1 MQIYEAKT
9 MYICYDKY
17 CKKMPE
23 NKKEACYQVYGGR
36 KSSLNPA
43 KNIQI
48 KSVGKGDTMG
58 NKKKGFTYRKRIFAY
73 FMAISIVPLLILGF
87 YSYHSAAMAVRKNIR
102 QSNETALLQV
112 ENKAEN
118 VLDAVRQSLLSL
130 ASSSLAGEIV
140 NQKYD
145 DIPYPKIRD
154 FIDEIIGD
162 EVYINYVSGYSF
174 INYKNGWMLSN
185 KGMIP
190 VDKANNVQWL
200 RELSA
205 DRRKMFWINHAE
217 KADSRELIQSEYA
230 NDNYLTFVV
239 KVPTYAEFSNAAF
252 IFNIDRSSFEG
263 MLKKSLANGAL
274 VVFDDNGKLVCSE
287 NQAVA
292 AYYEQHPDELKRP
305 DVRSIHT
312 KEGTFDIVKKQAA
325 ISGWTFIAGYD
336 PALADGQLKQ
346 IPITMAGIILMVL
359 IVSGL
364 ISGFSTIHVY
374 QPVKNLVTQISS
386 IVPASGQKEAGS
398 DEFLLINQGIH
409 TLAGHNEELQ
419 NMIDRQKNQLAEL
432 FAYRLIRGRLNGA
445 EIRQT
450 KERLKITF
458 LPNLCVVSVIFCKK
472 TDRER
477 EQMEQDVLNLDQ
489 LKRMPEEIKN
499 ILLFPPFIHTRA
511 IVMIIDGETRERVE
525 QKILAL
531 RNCLSVFADEGCS
544 GYVDMGVSRIF
555 PEDTGF
561 ARAYN
566 ESIEALKINEYYD
579 RDEDTEGMS
588 MEDSSVTYYGDLAGQ
603 RSGKSGYNLVLDTEV
618 KKAVDES
625 DQVRAFSIAD
635 EFLRDLTKSGVVL
648 YEQHYYLHRFLL
660 AILSV
665 PADAGIPIHDIFPE
679 GEDNLFGRFNQLY
692 DYQSIGKFYK
702 TNVIVPVITRMNQF
716 RKSSSEVV
724 FQKIM
729 DLIREYQG
737 DLSLTECAEKL
748 GYHPSYIW
756 RVLKNTKDITFTD
769 YIAKQKLELAKGM
782 LVDTDLPVTEIANRL
797 SYSNAQNFIRLF
809 KKHMGITPGQF
820 RKQNKG
826 ESLER

>member
-1 MQIYEAKT
+1 MQIYDAKT

-23 NKKEACYQVYGGR
+23 NKNEACYQVYGGR

-200 RELSA
+200 REVSA

-477 EQMEQDVLNLDQ
+477 EQMEQDVLNLDL

-511 IVMIIDGETRERVE
+511 IVMIIDGESRERVE

-555 PEDTGF
+555 PEATGF

>member
-200 RELSA
+200 REVSA

-511 IVMIIDGETRERVE
+511 IVMIIDGESRERVE

-555 PEDTGF
+555 PEATGF

>member
-1 MQIYEAKT
+1 
-9 MYICYDKY
+9 
-17 CKKMPE
+17 
-23 NKKEACYQVYGGR
+23 
-36 KSSLNPA
+36 
-43 KNIQI
+43 
-48 KSVGKGDTMG
+48 MG
-58 NKKKGFTYRKRIFAY
+58 NKKRSFTYRKRIFAY
-73 FMAISIVPLLILGF
+73 FMAIAIVPLLILGF

-118 VLDAVRQSLLSL
+118 VLDAVRQSFLSL

-140 NQKYD
+140 NQGYD

-174 INYKNGWMLSN
+174 INYKKGWMLSN
-185 KGMIP
+185 KGLIP
-190 VDKANNVQWL
+190 LDKVNNVQWL
-200 RELSA
+200 KELDS

-217 KADSRELIQSEYA
+217 RADSGELIQAEYA

-239 KVPTYAEFSNAAF
+239 KVPTYSEFNDAAF
-252 IFNIDRSSFEG
+252 ICNLDRSSFEG
-263 MLKKSLANGAL
+263 MFKKSLGTGAL
-274 VVFDDNGKLVCSE
+274 VVFDENGKLVYSE
-287 NQAVA
+287 NEAITS
-292 AYYEQHPDELKRP
+292 YYENSADELKKS
-305 DVRSIHT
+305 DVTSIHT
-312 KEGTFDIVKKQAA
+312 KEGSFDIVKKQAA

-346 IPITMAGIILMVL
+346 IPITMAGIILIVL

-374 QPVKNLVTQISS
+374 QPVKNLVTQITS
-386 IVPASGQKEAGS
+386 IVPSNGQAETVS
-398 DEFLLINQGIH
+398 DEFFLINQGIH

-432 FAYRLIRGRLNGA
+432 FAFRLIRGRLSEA
-445 EIRQT
+445 EIKQT
-450 KERLKITF
+450 GERLKINF
-458 LPNLCVVSVIFCKK
+458 LPDLCVVSVIFCKK

-477 EQMEQDVLNLDQ
+477 EQMEQDVLNLEL
-489 LKRMPEEIKN
+489 LKHLPEEIKN
-499 ILLFPPFIHTRA
+499 ILLFPAFIHTRA
-511 IVMIIDGETRERVE
+511 IVMIIDGESRERVE

-531 RNCLSVFADEGCS
+531 RNCLSIFAGETFN

-555 PEDTGF
+555 PEAIGF

-588 MEDSSVTYYGDLAGQ
+588 MEDSSVTYYADLAGQ
-603 RSGKSGYNLVLDTEV
+603 RTVKSGYNLVLDTEV

-625 DQVRAFSIAD
+625 DQERAFAIAD
-635 EFLRDLTKSGVVL
+635 EFLRDLNKSGVVL

-692 DYQSIGKFYK
+692 DYQTIRKFYE
-702 TNVIVPVITRMNQF
+702 TNVIVPVIARMNQF

-724 FQKIM
+724 LDKIM
-729 DLIREYQG
+729 SLIEEYQG

-769 YIAKQKLELAKGM
+769 YIAKQKLELAKRM
-782 LVDTDLPVTEIANRL
+782 LVDTDLPVAEIANRL

-820 RKQNKG
+820 RKQNK
-826 ESLER
+826 S

>member
-1 MQIYEAKT
+1 
-9 MYICYDKY
+9 
-17 CKKMPE
+17 
-23 NKKEACYQVYGGR
+23 
-36 KSSLNPA
+36 
-43 KNIQI
+43 
-48 KSVGKGDTMG
+48 MG
-58 NKKKGFTYRKRIFAY
+58 NKKRSFTYRKRIFAY
-73 FMAISIVPLLILGF
+73 FMAIAIVPLLILGF

-118 VLDAVRQSLLSL
+118 VLDAVRQSFLSL

-140 NQKYD
+140 NQGYD

-174 INYKNGWMLSN
+174 INYKKGWMLSN
-185 KGMIP
+185 KGLIP
-190 VDKANNVQWL
+190 LDKVNNVQWL
-200 RELSA
+200 KELDS

-217 KADSRELIQSEYA
+217 RADSGELIQAEYA

-239 KVPTYAEFSNAAF
+239 KVPTYSEFNDAAF
-252 IFNIDRSSFEG
+252 ICNLDRSSFEG
-263 MLKKSLANGAL
+263 MFKKSLGTGAL
-274 VVFDDNGKLVCSE
+274 VVFDENGKLVYSE
-287 NQAVA
+287 NEAITS
-292 AYYEQHPDELKRP
+292 YYENSADELKKS
-305 DVRSIHT
+305 DVTSIHT
-312 KEGTFDIVKKQAA
+312 KEGSFDIVKKQAA

-346 IPITMAGIILMVL
+346 IPITMAGIILIVL
-359 IVSGL
+359 ILSGL

-374 QPVKNLVTQISS
+374 QPVKNLVTQITS
-386 IVPASGQKEAGS
+386 IVPSNEQAETVS
-398 DEFLLINQGIH
+398 DEFSLINQGIH

-432 FAYRLIRGRLNGA
+432 FAFRLIRGRLSET
-445 EIRQT
+445 EIKQT
-450 KERLKITF
+450 GERLKINF
-458 LPNLCVVSVIFCKK
+458 LPDLCVVSVIFCKK

-477 EQMEQDVLNLDQ
+477 EQMEQDVLNLEL
-489 LKRMPEEIKN
+489 LKHLPEEIKN
-499 ILLFPPFIHTRA
+499 ILLFPAFIHTRA
-511 IVMIIDGETRERVE
+511 IVMIIDGESRERVE

-531 RNCLSVFADEGCS
+531 RNCLSIFAGETFN

-555 PEDTGF
+555 PEAIGF

-588 MEDSSVTYYGDLAGQ
+588 MEDSSVTYYADLAGQ
-603 RSGKSGYNLVLDTEV
+603 RTVKSGYNLVLDTEV

-625 DQVRAFSIAD
+625 DQERAFAIAD
-635 EFLRDLTKSGVVL
+635 EFLRDLNKSGVVL

-692 DYQSIGKFYK
+692 DYQTIRKFYE
-702 TNVIVPVITRMNQF
+702 TNVIVPVIARMNQF

-724 FQKIM
+724 LDKIM
-729 DLIREYQG
+729 SLIEEYQG

-769 YIAKQKLELAKGM
+769 YIAKQKLELAKRM
-782 LVDTDLPVTEIANRL
+782 LVDTDLPVAEIANRL

-820 RKQNKG
+820 RKQNK
-826 ESLER
+826 S

>member
-200 RELSA
+200 REVSA

-432 FAYRLIRGRLNGA
+432 FAFRLIRGRLNGA

-477 EQMEQDVLNLDQ
+477 EQMEQDVLNLDL

-511 IVMIIDGETRERVE
+511 IVMIIDGESRERVE

-555 PEDTGF
+555 PEATGF

-809 KKHMGITPGQF
+809 KKHMGITPGRF

>member
-1 MQIYEAKT
+1 
-9 MYICYDKY
+9 
-17 CKKMPE
+17 
-23 NKKEACYQVYGGR
+23 
-36 KSSLNPA
+36 
-43 KNIQI
+43 
-48 KSVGKGDTMG
+48 MG
-58 NKKKGFTYRKRIFAY
+58 NKKRSLTYRKRIFAY
-73 FMAISIVPLLILGF
+73 FMAIAIVPLLILGF

-140 NQKYD
+140 NQEYD

-174 INYKNGWMLSN
+174 INYKKGWMLSN

-190 VDKANNVQWL
+190 LDKANNVQWL
-200 RELSA
+200 KELNA
-205 DRRKMFWINHAE
+205 DRRKMFWINHAQ
-217 KADSRELIQSEYA
+217 KPDSSELIQAEYA

-239 KVPTYAEFSNAAF
+239 KVPTYTEFSNAAF
-252 IFNIDRSSFEG
+252 LFNLDRNSFEG
-263 MLKKSLANGAL
+263 MLKKSLGNGAL

-292 AYYEQHPDELKRP
+292 DYYQQNPNELKRP
-305 DVRSIHT
+305 DVTSIHT
-312 KEGTFDIVKKQAA
+312 KAGSFDIVKKQAA

-336 PALADGQLKQ
+336 PAQADGQLKQ
-346 IPITMAGIILMVL
+346 IPITMAGIILVVL

-386 IVPASGQKEAGS
+386 IVPANGQTEAGS

-432 FAYRLIRGRLNGA
+432 FAFRLIRGRLNEA
-445 EIRQT
+445 EIKQT
-450 KERLKITF
+450 GERLKISF
-458 LPNLCVVSVIFCKK
+458 LSSLCVVSVIFCKK
-472 TDRER
+472 TERER
-477 EQMEQDVLNLDQ
+477 EQMEQDVLNLEL
-489 LKRMPEEIKN
+489 LKHLPEEIKD
-499 ILLFPPFIHTRA
+499 ILLFPAFIHTRA
-511 IVMIIDGETRERVE
+511 IVMIIDGESKERVE

-531 RNCLSVFADEGCS
+531 RNCLSVFADEVCG

-555 PEDTGF
+555 LEPIGF

-603 RSGKSGYNLVLDTEV
+603 RIGKSGYNLVLDTEV

-625 DQVRAFSIAD
+625 DQVRAFAIAD
-635 EFLRDLTKSGVVL
+635 EFLRDLNKSGVVL
-648 YEQHYYLHRFLL
+648 YEQHYYLQRFLL

-692 DYQSIGKFYK
+692 DYQSIRKFYQ

-724 FQKIM
+724 LEKIM
-729 DLIREYQG
+729 SLIEEYQG
-737 DLSLTECAEKL
+737 DLSLTECAQKL

-782 LVDTDLPVTEIANRL
+782 LVDTDLPVAEIANRL

-826 ESLER
+826 

>member
-1 MQIYEAKT
+1 MG
-9 MYICYDKY
+9 
-17 CKKMPE
+17 
-23 NKKEACYQVYGGR
+23 NR
-36 KSSLNPA
+36 KS
-43 KNIQI
+43 
-48 KSVGKGDTMG
+48 
-58 NKKKGFTYRKRIFAY
+58 FTYRKRIFAY
-73 FMAISIVPLLILGF
+73 FMAIAIVPLLILGF
-87 YSYHSAAMAVRKNIR
+87 YSYYSAAMAVRRNIR

-118 VLDAVRQSLLSL
+118 VLGAVRQSLLSL
-130 ASSSLAGEIV
+130 ASSSLTGEIAD
-140 NQKYD
+140 QEYD

-154 FIDEIIGD
+154 FIDEIVGN

-174 INYKNGWMLSN
+174 INYKKGWMLSN

-190 VDKANNVQWL
+190 LDKANNVQWL
-200 RELSA
+200 KALNA
-205 DRRKMFWINHAE
+205 DRRKIFWINHAE
-217 KADSRELIQSEYA
+217 KADSRELIQGEYA

-239 KVPTYAEFSNAAF
+239 KVPTYSEFSNAAF
-252 IFNIDRSSFEG
+252 IFNLDRSSFEG
-263 MLKKSLANGAL
+263 MLKKSLGNGKL

-287 NQAVA
+287 NHAIA
-292 AYYEQHPDELKRP
+292 AYYEQNPDELKRP
-305 DVRSIHT
+305 DVTTIHA
-312 KEGTFDIVKKQAA
+312 KAGSFDIVKKQAA

-336 PALADGQLKQ
+336 PELADGQLKQ
-346 IPITMAGIILMVL
+346 IPITMTGIILVVL

-364 ISGFSTIHVY
+364 ISGFSTVHVY
-374 QPVKNLVTQISS
+374 QPVRNLVTQISS
-386 IVPASGQKEAGS
+386 IVPSNGQTETES

-409 TLAGHNEELQ
+409 ALAGHNEELQ
-419 NMIDRQKNQLAEL
+419 NIIDRQKNQLAEL
-432 FAYRLIRGRLNGA
+432 FAFRLIGGHLNEA

-450 KERLKITF
+450 GERLKISF
-458 LPNLCVVSVIFCKK
+458 LQNLCVVSVIFCKK

-477 EQMEQDVLNLDQ
+477 DVLNLEL
-489 LKRMPEEIKN
+489 LKHLPEEIKN
-499 ILLFPPFIHTRA
+499 LLLFPPFIHTRA
-511 IVMIIDGETRERVE
+511 IVMILDGESRERVE

-531 RNCLSVFADEGCS
+531 RNCLSVFADEACS

-555 PEDTGF
+555 PEAIGF

-588 MEDSSVTYYGDLAGQ
+588 MEDSSVTYYADLAGQ
-603 RSGKSGYNLVLDTEV
+603 RTGKSGYNLVLDTEV

-625 DQVRAFSIAD
+625 DQERAFTIAD
-635 EFLRDLTKSGVVL
+635 EFLRDLNKSGVVL

-692 DYQSIGKFYK
+692 DYQSIRKFYK
-702 TNVIVPVITRMNQF
+702 SNVIIPVIAQMNQF

-724 FQKIM
+724 LEKIM
-729 DLIREYQG
+729 NLIEKYQG

-756 RVLKNTKDITFTD
+756 RVLKNIKDITFTD
-769 YIAKQKLELAKGM
+769 YIAKQKLELAKRM
-782 LVDTDLPVTEIANRL
+782 LVDTDIPVAEIANRL

-820 RKQNKG
+820 RKQNK
-826 ESLER
+826 S

>member
-1 MQIYEAKT
+1 
-9 MYICYDKY
+9 
-17 CKKMPE
+17 
-23 NKKEACYQVYGGR
+23 
-36 KSSLNPA
+36 
-43 KNIQI
+43 
-48 KSVGKGDTMG
+48 
-58 NKKKGFTYRKRIFAY
+58 
-73 FMAISIVPLLILGF
+73 
-87 YSYHSAAMAVRKNIR
+87 
-102 QSNETALLQV
+102 
-112 ENKAEN
+112 
-118 VLDAVRQSLLSL
+118 
-130 ASSSLAGEIV
+130 
-140 NQKYD
+140 
-145 DIPYPKIRD
+145 
-154 FIDEIIGD
+154 
-162 EVYINYVSGYSF
+162 
-174 INYKNGWMLSN
+174 
-185 KGMIP
+185 
-190 VDKANNVQWL
+190 
-200 RELSA
+200 
-205 DRRKMFWINHAE
+205 
-217 KADSRELIQSEYA
+217 
-230 NDNYLTFVV
+230 
-239 KVPTYAEFSNAAF
+239 
-252 IFNIDRSSFEG
+252 
-263 MLKKSLANGAL
+263 
-274 VVFDDNGKLVCSE
+274 
-287 NQAVA
+287 
-292 AYYEQHPDELKRP
+292 
-305 DVRSIHT
+305 
-312 KEGTFDIVKKQAA
+312 
-325 ISGWTFIAGYD
+325 
-336 PALADGQLKQ
+336 
-346 IPITMAGIILMVL
+346 
-359 IVSGL
+359 
-364 ISGFSTIHVY
+364 
-374 QPVKNLVTQISS
+374 
-386 IVPASGQKEAGS
+386 
-398 DEFLLINQGIH
+398 
-409 TLAGHNEELQ
+409 
-419 NMIDRQKNQLAEL
+419 
-432 FAYRLIRGRLNGA
+432 
-445 EIRQT
+445 
-450 KERLKITF
+450 
-458 LPNLCVVSVIFCKK
+458 
-472 TDRER
+472 
-477 EQMEQDVLNLDQ
+477 MEQDVLNLDQ

-511 IVMIIDGETRERVE
+511 IVMIIDGESRERVE

-555 PEDTGF
+555 PEATGF

-665 PADAGIPIHDIFPE
+665 PADAGIPIHDIFSE

>member
-1 MQIYEAKT
+1 
-9 MYICYDKY
+9 
-17 CKKMPE
+17 
-23 NKKEACYQVYGGR
+23 
-36 KSSLNPA
+36 
-43 KNIQI
+43 
-48 KSVGKGDTMG
+48 MG

-217 KADSRELIQSEYA
+217 KVDSRELIQSEYA

-555 PEDTGF
+555 PEATGF

-809 KKHMGITPGQF
+809 KKHMKITPGQF